1 MDLETEIRNFVQE
14 IEGTLK
20 KVEADANKLAQQI
33 ETEANR
39 RSREAEPEIKRAM
52 ADTIR
57 KTITEL
63 EKIERRL
70 RQ

>member
-1 MDLETEIRNFVQE
+1 MDTETEVRNFVQE

-20 KVEADANKLAQQI
+20 KVEADVDKFTQQI
-33 ETEANR
+33 ETKANK
-39 RSREAEPEIKRAM
+39 RSREAELEIKRRT
-52 ADTIR
+52 ADNIH

>member
-1 MDLETEIRNFVQE
+1 MDPETEIRNFVQE

-20 KVEADANKLAQQI
+20 KVEADVNKFTQQI
-33 ETEANR
+33 EAEANK
-39 RSREAEPEIKRAM
+39 RSKEAEPEIKRVM
-52 ADTIR
+52 ADTIH

-63 EKIERRL
+63 EKLERRL

>member
-1 MDLETEIRNFVQE
+1 MDVEAEIRNFVQE

-20 KVEADANKLAQQI
+20 KVQADVDKFTQQI

-39 RSREAEPEIKRAM
+39 RSRTAEPEIKRAM